1 MLTNAQ
7 ILDTL
12 KQAFDYLS
20 SEYGVKR
27 IGIFGSCA
35 KGQLT
40 DKSDVDI
47 IVEFERPLGLR
58 FVEFAE
64 YLENLLGRDVDI
76 LTSVRI
82 YTRSRGALTC
92 ATDKQ
97 ASNRAPMD
105 SLLELFCHVDD
116 FCTASLE

>member
-7 ILDTL
+7 ILDTP

-20 SEYGVKR
+20 AEYGVKR

-76 LTSVRI
+76 PWDQDRPL
-82 YTRSRGALTC
+82 G
-92 ATDKQ
+92 
-97 ASNRAPMD
+97 
-105 SLLELFCHVDD
+105 
-116 FCTASLE
+116 

>member
-12 KQAFDYLS
+12 RQALDYLS
-20 SEYGVKR
+20 AEYGVKR
-27 IGIFGSCA
+27 IGVFGSCA

-76 LTSVRI
+76 LTPAGLRGIRIGRLAEEIAASVV
-82 YTRSRGALTC
+82 Y
-92 ATDKQ
+92 
-97 ASNRAPMD
+97 
-105 SLLELFCHVDD
+105 V
-116 FCTASLE
+116 

>member
-20 SEYGVKR
+20 AEYSVKR

-76 LTSVRI
+76 LTPAGLRGIRIGRLAEEIAASVV
-82 YTRSRGALTC
+82 Y
-92 ATDKQ
+92 
-97 ASNRAPMD
+97 
-105 SLLELFCHVDD
+105 V
-116 FCTASLE
+116 

>member
-20 SEYGVKR
+20 AEYGVKR

-58 FVEFAE
+58 FVAFAE

-76 LTSVRI
+76 LTPAGLRGIRIGRLAEEIAASVV
-82 YTRSRGALTC
+82 Y
-92 ATDKQ
+92 
-97 ASNRAPMD
+97 
-105 SLLELFCHVDD
+105 V
-116 FCTASLE
+116 

>member
-20 SEYGVKR
+20 AEYGVKR

-58 FVEFAE
+58 FVAFAE

-97 ASNRAPMD
+97 ASKEPQWIVYSSCSATSMTFALP
-105 SLLELFCHVDD
+105 H
-116 FCTASLE
+116 